1 MKLVRKPWIWV
12 SRFRNRKGYG
22 VHSPFAYSFIRGVV
36 LETTPYYAYSELAR
50 LHPWWVRWGRMYPL
64 SCRQLLFRL
73 ANFAEPKTVVLLTE
87 DEVAKKYVRAAVPRA
102 EIISAGKP
110 LSTNTGRGKGDT
122 KRERMEREERERME
136 KEEREREMEKRE
148 GGKEMEKER
157 GKEMEKER
165 EKEMGKEREKE
176 MGKEGGKEMGKEREK
191 EMRKEREKEM
201 RKEMERERK
210 IVERKMVE
218 MKAEFVFIGR
228 EHLREAARYA
238 VAMPPQG
245 MMVCEGIHGNRKA
258 MEIWRAIQA
267 DPHTGITFDLY
278 TYGVA
283 FFNHALYKQHY
294 KVNF

>member
-110 LSTNTGRGKGDT
+110 LSTNTGRGEGDT
-122 KRERMEREERERME
+122 KRERMEREERER
-136 KEEREREMEKRE
+136 EMEKRE
-148 GGKEMEKER
+148 G

-176 MGKEGGKEMGKEREK
+176 MGKEREK
-191 EMRKEREKEM
+191 EMRKEREREM
-201 RKEMERERK
+201 EREMERERK

-245 MMVCEGIHGNRKA
+245 MMVCEGIHGNREA

>member
-1 MKLVRKPWIWV
+1 
-12 SRFRNRKGYG
+12 
-22 VHSPFAYSFIRGVV
+22 
-36 LETTPYYAYSELAR
+36 
-50 LHPWWVRWGRMYPL
+50 
-64 SCRQLLFRL
+64 
-73 ANFAEPKTVVLLTE
+73 
-87 DEVAKKYVRAAVPRA
+87 
-102 EIISAGKP
+102 
-110 LSTNTGRGKGDT
+110 
-122 KRERMEREERERME
+122 MEKEERERME

-148 GGKEMEKER
+148 GGKEMEKE
-157 GKEMEKER
+157 GG
-165 EKEMGKEREKE
+165 KEMGKERDKE
-176 MGKEGGKEMGKEREK
+176 RGKEREK
-191 EMRKEREKEM
+191 EMRKERE
-201 RKEMERERK
+201 REMERERK

-228 EHLREAARYA
+228 EYLGEATRYA

-245 MMVCEGIHGNRKA
+245 MMVCEGIHGNREA

>member
-36 LETTPYYAYSELAR
+36 LETTPYYAYSELAQ

-122 KRERMEREERERME
+122 KRERMEREERER
-136 KEEREREMEKRE
+136 EMEKRE
-148 GGKEMEKER
+148 GKRDGKGEGKRDGKGGGKRDGKGEGKRDEER
-157 GKEMEKER
+157 DGKGEEDSGE
-165 EKEMGKEREKE
+165 EDG
-176 MGKEGGKEMGKEREK
+176 GDEGGVRLYREGISRGSG
-191 EMRKEREKEM
+191 EVCGGNAAARDDGLRGDSWEPGGNGNMACHSSRSAHRNHLRPLHLRRRLFQPCPLQAALQSEFLS
-201 RKEMERERK
+201 
-210 IVERKMVE
+210 I
-218 MKAEFVFIGR
+218 FVFPG
-228 EHLREAARYA
+228 
-238 VAMPPQG
+238 VS
-245 MMVCEGIHGNRKA
+245 
-258 MEIWRAIQA
+258 
-267 DPHTGITFDLY
+267 ITLS
-278 TYGVA
+278 
-283 FFNHALYKQHY
+283 L
-294 KVNF
+294 